1 MSTNEIFNQ
10 MLSSYDITTE
20 LQKRNAIFEVNQQ
33 IILSGLYNGGFFNE
47 AAFYGG
53 TCLRIFHGLHRFS
66 EDMDF
71 SLLAPNEN
79 FDFTRYFQ
87 PIIDQFAMVGREVEI
102 RKKDKKNFGKVES
115 AFLKDNTDVYD
126 ITFQTEKSVKIKI
139 EVDTQP
145 PLKFQ
150 TEQKL
155 LLLPQSFMTRCFT
168 LPALFA
174 GKMHALVYRAWKNRV
189 KGRDWYDFEW
199 YVRHNVPLDF
209 THLCERALQFNHE
222 ELDKETFLQ
231 KLNER
236 LATAD
241 MNQIKADVLPFVRN
255 PKELDIWSN
264 DYFMELANMIR
275 IELKKHLENIW
286 TDHFTGN
293 SASGKVMVKCGF
305 SDTGMQNRCSQL
317 VGGDK
322 DMVKVFK
329 YKG

>member
-10 MLSSYDITTE
+10 MLSGYDITTE
-20 LQKRNAIFEVNQQ
+20 QQKRNAIFEVNQQ
-33 IILSGLYNGGFFNE
+33 VILAGLYNGGFFNE
-47 AAFYGG
+47 ATFYGG
-53 TCLRIFHGLHRFS
+53 TCLRIFHGLQRFS

-79 FDFTRYFQ
+79 FDFTQYFQ
-87 PIIDQFAMVGREVEI
+87 PIIDQFALVGREVEI

-145 PLKFQ
+145 PLKFK

-168 LPALFA
+168 LPTLFA

-199 YVRHNVPLDF
+199 YVRHNIPLDF
-209 THLCERALQFNHE
+209 THLSERALQFNQE
-222 ELDKETFLQ
+222 ELDSETFLQ

-236 LATAD
+236 LAAAD
-241 MNQIKADVLPFVRN
+241 INQVKADVLPFVRN

-264 DYFMELANMIR
+264 DYFLQLAKMIR
-275 IELKKHLENIW
+275 FE
-286 TDHFTGN
+286 
-293 SASGKVMVKCGF
+293 
-305 SDTGMQNRCSQL
+305 
-317 VGGDK
+317 
-322 DMVKVFK
+322 
-329 YKG
+329 